1 MKNTMNIT
9 LGNIN
14 LVIEGQPVQ
23 LENIN
28 LEYTNECSVQELAA
42 SASFI
47 KDMVNEVKS
56 MIEEAQASAHAYNQY
71 PKVEVKAAEPKVAEP
86 KEEVKS
92 EKVGQRWDLP
102 AVWSCMI
109 AKKPEG
115 FKKTGVGHYTYECG
129 SVKEKNRIR
138 VILEFKAESIDVD
151 ITVAET
157 TAFCHLYEDAEY
169 SSISGINA
177 ALIGELIEALPDD
190 IKDFVSDYIK
200 KITK

>member
-1 MKNTMNIT
+1 MKNTMNIN

-14 LVIEGQPVQ
+14 IVIEGTPVQ

-28 LEYTNECSVQELAA
+28 FEYTNECSVQELAA

-56 MIEEAQASAHAYNQY
+56 MIKDAQASAAQY
-71 PKVEVKAAEPKVAEP
+71 TPTPIASTTSKTTDENKVAAAP
-86 KEEVKS
+86 Q
-92 EKVGQRWDLP
+92 KVNQRWDLP
-102 AVWSCMI
+102 SVWSCMI

-169 SSISGINA
+169 SCIGGINA

-190 IKDFVSDYIK
+190 IKEYVSDYLK
-200 KITK
+200 KIQTK